1 MIPAVIYARYSSSNQ
16 REESIDGQVRECR
29 AFAERNGYRIIREY
43 TDSAL
48 SGKTDRRP
56 GFQQMIADSSARS
69 FQIVIVWKLD
79 RFARDRY
86 DAAVYRKKLRDNGVK
101 LLSAMEGITDSPEG
115 IILEGLLESMAEYYS
130 ANLAENIKRGQ
141 YDSAL
146 KRKVIASCPLGYRKA
161 KDGTYEIDPAT
172 APIVQRIFREF
183 TSGVNRQQIIDGLNA
198 DGLRT
203 SRGKPYSA
211 NTIYWILK
219 NEKYTGLYK
228 FRDIVDPEGVPAIID
243 KGTFEKAQRMLKARQ
258 FTKERNY
265 MTQNSYIL
273 VPKIYCGECGRM
285 MTGESAKNHSG
296 QIFRYYSC
304 TGRKGPHRNG
314 CTKSRIRSDKLDA
327 ELLRVINEQVLSDDM
342 IDLFVREYSEH
353 REQFAEENSLL
364 TSYQTEL
371 ATVTRKLSN
380 ISKAIAEGI
389 WSETVKQSLLDLEA
403 RRDELV
409 ALIAEEEHTDPPIT
423 PEVLREYFENMRTR
437 AQADAEA
444 QKTLL
449 DVFLR
454 RVWVFDPQ
462 KKNGPYRAVLDLSL
476 TGSAGEPI
484 SYELIVGDGSS
495 QLKEVEASGQYSNHV
510 IIGDSILMEVCIF
523 AS

>member
-1 MIPAVIYARYSSSNQ
+1 
-16 REESIDGQVRECR
+16 
-29 AFAERNGYRIIREY
+29 
-43 TDSAL
+43 
-48 SGKTDRRP
+48 
-56 GFQQMIADSSARS
+56 
-69 FQIVIVWKLD
+69 
-79 RFARDRY
+79 
-86 DAAVYRKKLRDNGVK
+86 
-101 LLSAMEGITDSPEG
+101 
-115 IILEGLLESMAEYYS
+115 
-130 ANLAENIKRGQ
+130 
-141 YDSAL
+141 
-146 KRKVIASCPLGYRKA
+146 
-161 KDGTYEIDPAT
+161 
-172 APIVQRIFREF
+172 
-183 TSGVNRQQIIDGLNA
+183 
-198 DGLRT
+198 
-203 SRGKPYSA
+203 
-211 NTIYWILK
+211 
-219 NEKYTGLYK
+219 
-228 FRDIVDPEGVPAIID
+228 
-243 KGTFEKAQRMLKARQ
+243 
-258 FTKERNY
+258 
-265 MTQNSYIL
+265 MTVL
-273 VPKIYCGECGRM
+273 
-285 MTGESAKNHSG
+285 
-296 QIFRYYSC
+296 
-304 TGRKGPHRNG
+304 
-314 CTKSRIRSDKLDA
+314 SRIRSDRLDA
-327 ELLRVINEQVLSDDM
+327 ELLRVINEQVLTDEM

-380 ISKAIAEGI
+380 ISNAIAEGI

-409 ALIAEEEHTDPPIT
+409 ALIAEEEHRDPPIT
-423 PEVLREYFENMRTR
+423 PEVLREYFENMRMR

-510 IIGDSILMEVCIF
+510 IIGDSILMEVYIF